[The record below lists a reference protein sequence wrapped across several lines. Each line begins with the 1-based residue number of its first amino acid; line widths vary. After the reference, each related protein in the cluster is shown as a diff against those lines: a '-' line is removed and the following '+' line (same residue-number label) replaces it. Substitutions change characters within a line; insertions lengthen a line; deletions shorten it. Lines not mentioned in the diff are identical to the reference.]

1 MKSKT
6 KVISYIFRN
15 NKSEILVFDHRDFPE
30 AGTQV
35 VGGTV
40 DPGED
45 LPAALVREILEES
58 GLIVQAD
65 QMTKIG
71 ESTYHRKDT
80 PEINFRHY
88 YEVKIDNLP
97 DTWSHVVSSDGVDDG
112 MVFNFFWLPVE
123 SAKEILTGNFGEKL
137 LT

>member
-1 MKSKT
+1 MKEKI

-15 NKSEILVFDHRDFPE
+15 NKTEILVFDHRDFSE

-45 LPAALVREILEES
+45 LKTALVRELLEES
-58 GLIVQAD
+58 GLVVQVS
-65 QMTKIG
+65 QVTKIG
-71 ESTYHRKDT
+71 ESTYNRSDK

-88 YEVKIDNLP
+88 FEVEIENLP
-97 DTWSHVVSSDGVDDG
+97 DTWSHVVASDGEDDG
-112 MVFNFFWLPVE
+112 LVFTFFWLPVE
-123 SAKEILTGNFGEKL
+123 AARKVLTGNFGEKL
-137 LT
+137 LS